1 MNITELLGT
10 KQYRNL
16 TDLESDDAVQKFM
29 DAGGYK
35 KLGSGAFATVYE
47 KDGTAIKFWKTDGGY
62 EAFIDFCLKNKSEH
76 LPKFLSKIK
85 KIKHP
90 NGDRFSYIKMEKLTP
105 VQDKTVVYGVRAY
118 DLSSN
123 FTSWFDNASKKISD
137 GSNMS
142 AIALYMETRVEKK
155 YPNLTENDVDKII
168 GFLEL
173 ALRIHLEADYDK
185 VYPDMHYENVML
197 RGQTLVITDP
207 FNDPY
212 FRD

>member
-1 MNITELLGT
+1 
-10 KQYRNL
+10 
-16 TDLESDDAVQKFM
+16 
-29 DAGGYK
+29 
-35 KLGSGAFATVYE
+35 
-47 KDGTAIKFWKTDGGY
+47 
-62 EAFIDFCLKNKSEH
+62 
-76 LPKFLSKIK
+76 
-85 KIKHP
+85 
-90 NGDRFSYIKMEKLTP
+90 MEKLTP